1 MLTVHYPVEDFE
13 DPNLTGSTTNTKMVS
28 KFWESLDAK
37 FTTRLSRSITDITLY
52 FRTMLAT
59 YDEILL
65 DAPTEG
71 LLDLLASA
79 ILGSCRRLTT
89 FSVHIG
95 TSRYYPKEKCD
106 TGIEGR
112 TTDGEWEVI
121 GQIMAM
127 VIRVVSGLAVLK
139 EDNLSL
145 KLNDSRECLPYL
157 QSR

>member
-1 MLTVHYPVEDFE
+1 
-13 DPNLTGSTTNTKMVS
+13 MVS
-28 KFWESLDAK
+28 KFWESLEAK
-37 FTTRLSRSITDITLY
+37 FTTSLSRSVTDITLY

-65 DAPTEG
+65 DAPIEG

-95 TSRYYPKEKCD
+95 TSRYYPKDKRD

-112 TTDGEWEVI
+112 TTDGEWEWEVI

>member
-1 MLTVHYPVEDFE
+1 
-13 DPNLTGSTTNTKMVS
+13 
-28 KFWESLDAK
+28 
-37 FTTRLSRSITDITLY
+37 
-52 FRTMLAT
+52 MLAT

-95 TSRYYPKEKCD
+95 TSRYYPKDKRD

-112 TTDGEWEVI
+112 TTDGEWEWEVI